1 MKHIT
6 DSVYDLP
13 DNTLVNNELNNR
25 IVVNNDLPDNNNDND
40 EDIMS
45 ISSEDSDESD
55 YLPITATTMNNVPRR
70 RYRSEVQKL
79 RDGLSQTDPPS
90 RFRSGRR
97 LVV

>member
-1 MKHIT
+1 
-6 DSVYDLP
+6 
-13 DNTLVNNELNNR
+13 
-25 IVVNNDLPDNNNDND
+25 
-40 EDIMS
+40 MS

-97 LVV
+97 LAV